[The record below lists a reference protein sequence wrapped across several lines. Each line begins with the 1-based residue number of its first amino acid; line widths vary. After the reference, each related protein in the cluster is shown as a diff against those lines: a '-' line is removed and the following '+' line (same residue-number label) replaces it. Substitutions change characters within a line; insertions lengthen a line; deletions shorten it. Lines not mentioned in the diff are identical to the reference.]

1 MSTFQKMKE
10 NMILGQFLPGMIKDE
25 SLLNAFN
32 QVDREKYLPNNFKH
46 LAYSDNSIK
55 VIKERYLISPY
66 SLAKM
71 IEKSEVSSKDVV
83 LLVGSGYGYES
94 AILSKI
100 ASTVMA
106 LEEDANFHKQAE
118 KNLKNNLIDNV
129 VNINDK
135 LSVGCQKYSPFD
147 IIIILGSL
155 NRPSENLLNQLSNN
169 GKLMICE
176 SYNANLDES
185 KLFAYTRI
193 NKSIYKECI
202 CDLNLPR
209 LNFDYKHK
217 SIFKLEN

>member
-10 NMILGQFLPGMIKDE
+10 NMILGQFLPGMIKGE

-32 QVDREKYLPNNFKH
+32 QVDREKYLPNNLKH

-55 VIKERYLISPY
+55 VAKERYLISPY

-71 IEKSEVSSKDVV
+71 IEKSEISAKDVV
-83 LLVGSGYGYES
+83 LLVGSSYGYES

-100 ASTVMA
+100 SSTVMA
-106 LEEDANFHKQAE
+106 LEEDLNFHKQAE
-118 KNLKNNLIDNV
+118 KNIKNNLIDNV
-129 VNINDK
+129 VNINDR
-135 LSVGCQKYSPFD
+135 LSLGCEKYSPFD

-155 NRPSENLLNQLSNN
+155 NRPSENLLSQLSNN
-169 GKLMICE
+169 GKLMVCE
-176 SYNANLDES
+176 SYNANLVES
-185 KLFAYTRI
+185 KLFVYTRI
-193 NKSIYKECI
+193 NKSIYKEYI